1 MTGILLLLQLAAPP
15 PDFDAFAKAFRA
27 ACAVEAGPT
36 NREQKAAAFE
46 TADCARERMEE
57 ELDRLLVPLRT
68 GYRDRFDALMREQAA
83 WNRFEETG
91 CALVEE
97 MEWVEVET
105 GEVTFG
111 TASGYALAGCQEQ
124 ARLERA
130 YFAAAL
136 REGGGTAGLVERVRT
151 RAAEG
156 EKTRAALRAFRDG
169 VSRWITTP
177 AKTESELF
185 RALTADD
192 ARRLREAALAVER
205 QAGALARPLC
215 RNWPALREG
224 LGGQEACVRA
234 SGAYLLQHLR

>member
-1 MTGILLLLQLAAPP
+1 MTGILLWLQLAAAPP

-27 ACAVEAGPT
+27 ACAVEAGPG
-36 NREQKAAAFE
+36 NREQKAAAIE
-46 TADCARERMEE
+46 VADCARERMEE
-57 ELDRLLVPLRT
+57 ELDLLLVPLRT

-83 WNRFEETG
+83 WNRFVEAG

-97 MEWVEVET
+97 MEWVDLET

-111 TASGYALAGCQEQ
+111 TAAGFAAAGCEEQ
-124 ARLERA
+124 ARVERA
-130 YFAAAL
+130 YFAAAV
-136 REGGGTAGLVERVRT
+136 RAGGTAGVQERVRT

-156 EKTRAALRAFRDG
+156 EQTRAVIRAWRDG

-185 RALTADD
+185 RALTAAD
-192 ARRLREAALAVER
+192 ARRLRDAALAVER

-215 RNWPALREG
+215 RNWPALRDG
-224 LGGQEACVRA
+224 FGGQEACVRA
-234 SGAYLLQHLR
+234 AGGYLLGHLR